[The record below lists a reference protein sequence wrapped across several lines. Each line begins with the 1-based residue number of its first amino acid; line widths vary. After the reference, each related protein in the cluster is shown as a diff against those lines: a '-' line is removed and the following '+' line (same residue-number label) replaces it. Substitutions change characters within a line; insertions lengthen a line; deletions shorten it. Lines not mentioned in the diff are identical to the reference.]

1 MNGVNV
7 FENLFRNDGSED
19 MQGKMEDLSIFF
31 LALANYNKI
40 LEVSNGRTMEEIE
53 KDLATNINVNITGLS
68 NYFKSLNSE
77 DADPVSKFMLVVNS
91 IIVARELHREKFD
104 ILKSKFE
111 EFGLALKD
119 TMQSTSS
126 EVEMLANVT
135 NAKFAS
141 ITKFLATYNNISET
155 AASVATVN
163 DNIVTDDS
171 VPSVTEE
178 VVDSIND
185 GDDEDFLNPLV

>member
-40 LEVSNGRTMEEIE
+40 LEVSNGRSMEDIE
-53 KDLATNINVNITGLS
+53 KDLATNVNVNISGLS

-77 DADPVSKFMLVVNS
+77 DADPVSNFMMVVNS

-163 DNIVTDDS
+163 DNIVADDS